1 MKGLVLGKKTL
12 ARAIVQN
19 TNMLVRDASE
29 LAGILLQELRQDIIS
44 GKLKLHGIGS
54 FSVVKRRSRSGVNP
68 KTKRPYQAPER
79 LAIKFKASP
88 LLISELNPA
97 PQAERSRRVR
107 RA

>member
-1 MKGLVLGKKTL
+1 MGKKTL

-29 LAGILLQELRQDIIS
+29 LAGILLHELRQDIIS

-79 LAIKFKASP
+79 MAIKFKASP

-97 PQAERSRRVR
+97 PPPAERAR
-107 RA
+107 RARRA